1 MRTNKK
7 NGIPFQVIAG
17 YLLCVVMFLAG
28 ISSLLSH
35 QEKLFNDVE
44 ERISRGETM
53 VLDAQTDP
61 SALGKFLYGRRFIS
75 DPEEARF
82 VASRIVRERP
92 SGGYENL
99 GALMSYAMRIPADSV
114 KALGIESI
122 ARRAAEAEKAGITL
136 PIEQTKVWS
145 GFQADIDG
153 RTPWGDYL
161 IKRDGELVAVISF
174 IDFET
179 HGYHYLRSMHGPAW
193 VAKPTEAEEREVVD
207 AIVDTVKKADKS
219 IAFLRIDTWFA
230 DGTEKVLST
239 VPYDQTVV
247 IDVTGGDDEILA
259 RMKRRGRRDVR
270 KSLREC
276 PAEVADETDKALAD
290 FSEYYDVMVETGQ
303 RDGFTPAPMSDYSD
317 MIGALGADHCRVFAA
332 RIEDRVVAWSIV
344 TVNGTH
350 AVRYYAGMRNE
361 VMRLHVTD
369 KLLYSECCILG
380 SQGITEYDLM
390 GIGSDFAPSL
400 KGLNEFKCKF
410 TEEITPVAPARD
422 VPIKKVFYKTL
433 QTVQGVRKALR

>member
-1 MRTNKK
+1 MIT
-7 NGIPFQVIAG
+7 
-17 YLLCVVMFLAG
+17 L
-28 ISSLLSH
+28 
-35 QEKLFNDVE
+35 EKVD
-44 ERISRGETM
+44 
-53 VLDAQTDP
+53 
-61 SALGKFLYGRRFIS
+61 
-75 DPEEARF
+75 
-82 VASRIVRERP
+82 
-92 SGGYENL
+92 
-99 GALMSYAMRIPADSV
+99 GATL
-114 KALGIESI
+114 E
-122 ARRAAEAEKAGITL
+122 AEAEKAGITL

-153 RTPWGDYL
+153 RTPWGNYL

-179 HGYHYLRSMHGPAW
+179 HGYH
-193 VAKPTEAEEREVVD
+193 
-207 AIVDTVKKADKS
+207 
-219 IAFLRIDTWFA
+219 FLRIDTWFA

-247 IDVTGGDDEILA
+247 IDITGGDDEILA

-276 PAEVADETDKALAD
+276 PAEVADETDKALTD

-400 KGLNEFKCKF
+400 KGLNEFKCARHYANTTPLPLVGAVERSE
-410 TEEITPVAPARD
+410 TEGGLSRWTTLCHLWRQFLPAGTIHLSFEFLAHHGCYAVGSHGYAVER
-422 VPIKKVFYKTL
+422 V
-433 QTVQGVRKALR
+433 GNRHGALLVSNNDELRMGA

>member
-1 MRTNKK
+1 MIT
-7 NGIPFQVIAG
+7 
-17 YLLCVVMFLAG
+17 L
-28 ISSLLSH
+28 
-35 QEKLFNDVE
+35 EKGD
-44 ERISRGETM
+44 
-53 VLDAQTDP
+53 
-61 SALGKFLYGRRFIS
+61 
-75 DPEEARF
+75 
-82 VASRIVRERP
+82 
-92 SGGYENL
+92 
-99 GALMSYAMRIPADSV
+99 GATL
-114 KALGIESI
+114 E
-122 ARRAAEAEKAGITL
+122 AEAEKAGITL

-193 VAKPTEAEEREVVD
+193 V
-207 AIVDTVKKADKS
+207 
-219 IAFLRIDTWFA
+219 
-230 DGTEKVLST
+230 ST

-247 IDVTGGDDEILA
+247 IDITGGDDEILA

-276 PAEVADETDKALAD
+276 PAEVADETDKALTD

>member
-1 MRTNKK
+1 MIT
-7 NGIPFQVIAG
+7 
-17 YLLCVVMFLAG
+17 L
-28 ISSLLSH
+28 
-35 QEKLFNDVE
+35 EKVD
-44 ERISRGETM
+44 
-53 VLDAQTDP
+53 
-61 SALGKFLYGRRFIS
+61 
-75 DPEEARF
+75 
-82 VASRIVRERP
+82 
-92 SGGYENL
+92 
-99 GALMSYAMRIPADSV
+99 GATL
-114 KALGIESI
+114 E
-122 ARRAAEAEKAGITL
+122 AEAEKVGITL

-207 AIVDTVKKADKS
+207 AIVDTVKKADKN

-239 VPYDQTVV
+239 VPYDQTVI

-290 FSEYYDVMVETGQ
+290 FS
-303 RDGFTPAPMSDYSD
+303 
-317 MIGALGADHCRVFAA
+317 
-332 RIEDRVVAWSIV
+332 
-344 TVNGTH
+344 
-350 AVRYYAGMRNE
+350 
-361 VMRLHVTD
+361 
-369 KLLYSECCILG
+369 
-380 SQGITEYDLM
+380 
-390 GIGSDFAPSL
+390 
-400 KGLNEFKCKF
+400 
-410 TEEITPVAPARD
+410 
-422 VPIKKVFYKTL
+422 
-433 QTVQGVRKALR
+433 

>member
-1 MRTNKK
+1 MIT
-7 NGIPFQVIAG
+7 
-17 YLLCVVMFLAG
+17 L
-28 ISSLLSH
+28 
-35 QEKLFNDVE
+35 EKVD
-44 ERISRGETM
+44 
-53 VLDAQTDP
+53 
-61 SALGKFLYGRRFIS
+61 
-75 DPEEARF
+75 
-82 VASRIVRERP
+82 
-92 SGGYENL
+92 
-99 GALMSYAMRIPADSV
+99 GATL
-114 KALGIESI
+114 E
-122 ARRAAEAEKAGITL
+122 AEAEQAGITL

-193 VAKPTEAEEREVVD
+193 AAKPTEAEEREVVD

-247 IDVTGGDDEILA
+247 IDITGGDDEILA

-276 PAEVADETDKALAD
+276 PAEVADETDKALTD

>member
-1 MRTNKK
+1 MTTPIVLSLGELLWDMLPSGKRAGGAPVNFAYHAKM
-7 NGIPFQVIAG
+7 NGADG
-17 YLLCVVMFLAG
+17 WS
-28 ISSLLSH
+28 ISA
-35 QEKLFNDVE
+35 V
-44 ERISRGETM
+44 GE
-53 VLDAQTDP
+53 D
-61 SALGKFLYGRRFIS
+61 ALGDEL
-75 DPEEARF
+75 
-82 VASRIVRERP
+82 
-92 SGGYENL
+92 L
-99 GALMSYAMRIPADSV
+99 
-114 KALGIESI
+114 
-122 ARRAAEAEKAGITL
+122 AEAEKAGITL

-247 IDVTGGDDEILA
+247 IDITGGDDEILA

-276 PAEVADETDKALAD
+276 PAEVADETDKALTD

-303 RDGFTPAPMSDYSD
+303 RDGFT
-317 MIGALGADHCRVFAA
+317 GT
-332 RIEDRVVAWSIV
+332 IEQA
-344 TVNGTH
+344 
-350 AVRYYAGMRNE
+350 
-361 VMRLHVTD
+361 
-369 KLLYSECCILG
+369 
-380 SQGITEYDLM
+380 
-390 GIGSDFAPSL
+390 GSDGAAQRNQL
-400 KGLNEFKCKF
+400 D
-410 TEEITPVAPARD
+410 VA
-422 VPIKKVFYKTL
+422 VF
-433 QTVQGVRKALR
+433 Q

>member
-1 MRTNKK
+1 MIT
-7 NGIPFQVIAG
+7 
-17 YLLCVVMFLAG
+17 L
-28 ISSLLSH
+28 
-35 QEKLFNDVE
+35 EKVD
-44 ERISRGETM
+44 
-53 VLDAQTDP
+53 
-61 SALGKFLYGRRFIS
+61 
-75 DPEEARF
+75 
-82 VASRIVRERP
+82 
-92 SGGYENL
+92 
-99 GALMSYAMRIPADSV
+99 GATL
-114 KALGIESI
+114 E
-122 ARRAAEAEKAGITL
+122 AEAEKAGITL

-247 IDVTGGDDEILA
+247 IDITGGDDEILA

-276 PAEVADETDKALAD
+276 PAEVADETDKALTD

-410 TEEITPVAPARD
+410 TEEITPVAPPATYPSRRSSTRRCRLCRACARHYANTTPLPL
-422 VPIKKVFYKTL
+422 VGAVERSETEGGLSRWTTL
-433 QTVQGVRKALR
+433 CHLWRQFLPAGTIHLSFEFLAHHGCYAVGSHGYAVERVGNRHGALLVSNNDELRMGA